1 MDKNKKDINH
11 STVQLK
17 QHRKV
22 KAEHYEP
29 QHIQGSDFR
38 WKGKNDPA

>member
-1 MDKNKKDINH
+1 MDKNKKDLNH

-29 QHIQGSDFR
+29 STYKGVISDER
-38 WKGKNDPA
+38 VKNDPI